1 MKKIVIL
8 ATFAFASL
16 VGFSQEMSKEEV
28 KEWKTKLKT
37 LTPEAYKELSDQNK
51 EYYDQLKEK
60 EQTVTG
66 LQSENASLQ
75 AQLDKCNT
83 SLEAKEGIEVADKP
97 AEVVE
102 QIKSENNYTKT
113 YEAPAANTKGLLYK
127 VQIGAFKNFDLR
139 EYFNNTENFSG
150 EIDAD
155 GTMRYTLGVFKE
167 YWEADKF
174 KQFLRKMGVK
184 GAWVVAFKDGVRV
197 ELKDALEGAL

>member
-1 MKKIVIL
+1 MK
-8 ATFAFASL
+8 
-16 VGFSQEMSKEEV
+16 
-28 KEWKTKLKT
+28 
-37 LTPEAYKELSDQNK
+37 
-51 EYYDQLKEK
+51 
-60 EQTVTG
+60 
-66 LQSENASLQ
+66 
-75 AQLDKCNT
+75 
-83 SLEAKEGIEVADKP
+83 
-97 AEVVE
+97 
-102 QIKSENNYTKT
+102 IKSENNYTKT
-113 YEAPAANTKGLLYK
+113 YEAPAANKKGLLYK